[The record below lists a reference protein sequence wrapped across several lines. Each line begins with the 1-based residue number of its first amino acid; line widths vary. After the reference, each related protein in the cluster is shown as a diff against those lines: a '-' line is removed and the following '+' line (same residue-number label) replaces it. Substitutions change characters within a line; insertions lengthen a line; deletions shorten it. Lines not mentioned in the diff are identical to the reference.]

1 MPTQNNISC
10 HHFLISERPSTRL
23 HAPPGGVS
31 SISFG
36 DDTPSNTKQPAAAAR
51 ATNNIFGEQEDPKP
65 STSGVRRTPAQSAAI
80 ENNQPAAGGRVKQQP
95 GGNSSLV
102 LG

>member
-1 MPTQNNISC
+1 MPPGCCFT
-10 HHFLISERPSTRL
+10 L
-23 HAPPGGVS
+23 PPGGVS

-36 DDTPSNTKQPAAAAR
+36 DDTPSNTKQPATAPRAA
-51 ATNNIFGEQEDPKP
+51 NNIFGQEEDPKP
-65 STSGVRRTPAQSAAI
+65 NTAGVRRQQAQVD
-80 ENNQPAAGGRVKQQP
+80 NNQPAAGGRVKQQP